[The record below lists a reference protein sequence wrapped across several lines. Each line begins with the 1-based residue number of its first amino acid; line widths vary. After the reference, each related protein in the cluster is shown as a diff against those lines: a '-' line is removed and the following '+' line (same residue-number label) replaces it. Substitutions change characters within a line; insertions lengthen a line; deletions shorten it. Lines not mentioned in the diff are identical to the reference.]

1 MLRKTVHHNLIVVG
15 FFLLFA
21 SLIPAQQIVDEIIA
35 KVNDAIITK
44 RELEEA
50 VAPYM
55 PEILEKYQGEERI
68 EQIKKKKAEVL
79 DEMITAALFNYQARL
94 YGFTVSESDIRTAI
108 ERIKEG
114 NNIVSDEDFEYQ
126 LKLQGQ
132 SLDKLKEDLKRFI
145 LQRRVYEAEIAPQII
160 ITESESLN
168 YYNKN
173 IDKFTTPEEVRIS
186 QLFFPF
192 DDKETETVREEAS
205 QIRNQ
210 IKDAN
215 DFVTMAKQLSEGQEE
230 SQNGD
235 LGFFKRGELLK
246 EIEEVA
252 FSLEVGEISPIIDTD
267 RGFYIIQ
274 VTEKKP
280 ARRIPFEEISSDLRQ
295 QLGSQKAAK
304 KMDEYIKELK
314 ESSYIEILRPVE

>member
-1 MLRKTVHHNLIVVG
+1 MVRKKFYHNLIIAG

-21 SLIPAQQIVDEIIA
+21 SLIPAQQVVDEIIA
-35 KVNDAIITK
+35 KVNDTIITK
-44 RELEEA
+44 RELDEA

-55 PEILEKYQGEERI
+55 PEILEKYQGEQRI
-68 EQIKKKKAEVL
+68 EQINKKKAEVL
-79 DEMITAALFNYQARL
+79 DDMITAALFNYQAKL
-94 YGFTVSESDIRTAI
+94 YGFTVSESEIRAAI

-132 SLDKLKEDLKRFI
+132 TLDKLKEDLKRFI
-145 LQRRVYEAEIAPQII
+145 LQRKVYDAEIAPQVI
-160 ITESESLN
+160 ITESEMLN

-186 QLFFPF
+186 QLFFPI
-192 DDKETETVREEAS
+192 DDKETEAVREEAS

-210 IKDAN
+210 IKDTN
-215 DFVTMAKQLSEGQEE
+215 DFVAVAKQLSEGQEE

-235 LGFFKRGELLK
+235 LGFFKHGELLK

-252 FSLEVGEISPIIDTD
+252 FSLEVGEISPVIETD

-280 ARRIPFEEISSDLRQ
+280 AQRIPFEKISSDLRQ
-295 QLGSQKAAK
+295 HLGSEKAAK